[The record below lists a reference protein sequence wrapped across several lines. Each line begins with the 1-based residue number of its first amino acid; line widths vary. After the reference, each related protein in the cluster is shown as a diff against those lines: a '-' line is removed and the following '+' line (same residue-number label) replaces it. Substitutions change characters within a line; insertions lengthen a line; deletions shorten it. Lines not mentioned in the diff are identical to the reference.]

1 MDVDGGSGAKDPL
14 ALRKT
19 IMKRKAK
26 PSMKQMSKAKKAA
39 ALAHADRALAQAL
52 LLDQHIA
59 KHGCSGLG
67 PLAGVPIAVK
77 DNICTKGIRT
87 TAGSRI
93 LSDYIPSY
101 NATAVQRLLDAG
113 VNILGK
119 TNMDEFG
126 MGSTTENSA
135 YHIPAWEGAWN
146 RSIAAPLFAL
156 HLLLCRTS
164 SPHPPRKRTPHC
176 PNPNDPGPPTRFGM
190 TRIAAGRGNQSKHA
204 PTAMRAPHELETSGT
219 TLLQRCARHVSS
231 KPVEPRAARGP
242 APESMGHD
250 SADATSQ
257 SSPSA
262 SVASCLQPAASHGS
276 QPLLGQRIGL
286 IRETMGEGVSKDVTD
301 AVGFAARQLEALGAV
316 VEEVSIPCFQAGL
329 PAYYVLAISEA
340 SSNLSRYDGVR
351 YGVGQTTAPDL
362 QALYCSTRDAGLG
375 PEVKRRILMGSYALS
390 SGYYEAYY
398 KRAQQVRTLVT
409 REMASALQ
417 RFDALLLPAAPTA
430 AYKLGEKSSDP
441 LEMYKG
447 DLMTVNVNLAGL
459 PAIVLPC
466 WHAPQAGGGVLPVG
480 VQLIGQSMQDGKL
493 AALAHVLEQSLPDNT
508 TTPLQNRSASQLVAA

>member
-39 ALAHADRALAQAL
+39 ALAHVQSMKMADRALAQAL

-135 YHIPAWEGAWN
+135 YHVTRNPWDLSRTPGGSSGGSAAAVAANQCAVALGSDTGGSIRQPAHFCGVVGMKPSYG
-146 RSIAAPLFAL
+146 RVSRYGLIAYASSLDCIGPLA
-156 HLLLCRTS
+156 HSVEDAALLL
-164 SPHPPRKRTPHC
+164 
-176 PNPNDPGPPTRFGM
+176 D
-190 TRIAAGRGNQSKHA
+190 
-204 PTAMRAPHELETSGT
+204 AMS
-219 TLLQRCARHVSS
+219 
-231 KPVEPRAARGP
+231 
-242 APESMGHD
+242 GHD